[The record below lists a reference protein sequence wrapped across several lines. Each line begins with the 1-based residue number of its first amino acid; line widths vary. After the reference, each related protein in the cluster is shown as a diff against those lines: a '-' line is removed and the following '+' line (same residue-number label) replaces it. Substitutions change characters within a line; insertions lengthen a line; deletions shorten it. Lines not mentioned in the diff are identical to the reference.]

1 MPVQDR
7 LLWVVVRVG
16 KTCMLW
22 SRLDGGVPSYMGG
35 SRMMIYTFVLWGF
48 AWVMVMLGLMLLIED
63 IFIS

>member
-1 MPVQDR
+1 
-7 LLWVVVRVG
+7 
-16 KTCMLW
+16 MLW